1 MFTIKTIMAGII
13 VTVLVGMGVL
23 AWQYRTELQ
32 ISAGLRKDKQQLIEA
47 NEQNQQ
53 AINELQIEKQR
64 LERALDARAKEQARI
79 EQQSRQETARL
90 RNQLEQL
97 KVEYEDIEEFMRIT
111 APNRFVDEWMRE
123 RSRNNNKDGDSAD

>member
-111 APNRFVDEWMRE
+111 APNKFVDKWMRE